1 MSSFIAPAVKAER
14 CNCMATRHKF
24 RTSCQGCG
32 WIACSQFEPNEC
44 NFCSSPLIQSFTAD
58 DALNEGYDA
67 STVKAYKMLD
77 KLLQFDKENAQRT
90 HVHDAQADY
99 YESGTWLSEEEKA
112 SIDKRN
118 KLRLE
123 AKNKRPQRKINI
135 HFDIAGR
142 RVVDYSAEEEDVLF
156 EDVDTMSGLIS
167 CKPCTGALDNDGGR
181 PSWMEDDVGTSC
193 SLGNSNLAGAHDLP
207 DEYDL
212 PVYENAALEFSKGKA
227 GEIYRTM
234 KKRYG
239 RF

>member
-1 MSSFIAPAVKAER
+1 MSVRNPPVAKNEG

-32 WIACSQFEPNEC
+32 WIACEKYGQKEC
-44 NFCSSPLIQSFTAD
+44 SFCSAILSPPITAD
-58 DALNEGYDA
+58 DAVSAGYDE

-112 SIDKRN
+112 SIDKRE

-123 AKNKRPQRKINI
+123 AKNKRSQRKINI

-156 EDVDTMSGLIS
+156 EDAAAQGS
-167 CKPCTGALDNDGGR
+167 CKPCSGALDNDGGR
-181 PSWMEDDVGTSC
+181 PSWMEDDAVVSGSVGNTATGTDQHYDDIDS
-193 SLGNSNLAGAHDLP
+193 AGV
-207 DEYDL
+207 
-212 PVYENAALEFSKGKA
+212 PVYENTALERNKGKA

-234 KKRYG
+234 KKK
-239 RF
+239 